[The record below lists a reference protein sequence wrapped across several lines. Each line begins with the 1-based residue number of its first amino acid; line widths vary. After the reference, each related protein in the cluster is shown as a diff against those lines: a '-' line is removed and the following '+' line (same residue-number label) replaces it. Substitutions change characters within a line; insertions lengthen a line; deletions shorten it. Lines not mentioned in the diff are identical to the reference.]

1 MGAALESSGTLVT
14 LAVVMA
20 VVELLVGAA
29 IGWWLR
35 GGSHESGPKQSA
47 GQSNQEAER
56 ARNALSRLHEL
67 ATRVAADVGEH
78 SSRVQEISKELT
90 AHAGDSNEPDAEV
103 LGTVARIIEANGRLQ
118 EQLKSAEVKLQ
129 EQAHEIEVR
138 EADALTDVLTGVANR
153 RAFNAELAR
162 RIAEWQRRQT
172 PFCLLMVDVDHFKKF
187 NDQHGHLAG
196 DAVLRGV
203 AQGLQQSVRQMDIV
217 ARYGGEEFAVITPA
231 TTLTDAEPG
240 AIRLGGHIAGCQ
252 FEFEGKTLKVT
263 VSGGLA
269 QALTGEDEASL
280 IKRADEALY
289 SAKKA
294 GRNCVFS
301 HSGETTRPAGAIT
314 AEGRIS
320 SAGADGKPTASGPA
334 ADSASSGAR
343 APGAPGAPADAAAV
357 DPFRTDVQTGLPNRT
372 AFCEEIRRRVAESH
386 RFENKLSLLL
396 VNVDVL
402 ENPTSRLGDQAID
415 LVLRTVSQFLT
426 AGMREMDLVA
436 RYHDHVFAV
445 LLPSTPLDQALG
457 VAERL
462 RTAVARCPL
471 RGKDFEIGI
480 TVSNG
485 LAEVTRSDDW
495 ASFLKRA
502 EAAMQGAVVAGR
514 DNTQFHNGLSIEPY
528 VPKEAAARAKS

>member
-1 MGAALESSGTLVT
+1 MIAAPRNP
-14 LAVVMA
+14 
-20 VVELLVGAA
+20 
-29 IGWWLR
+29 R
-35 GGSHESGPKQSA
+35 GSRIKRPNG
-47 GQSNQEAER
+47 R
-56 ARNALSRLHEL
+56 RNALSRLHEL

-90 AHAGDSNEPDAEV
+90 AHAGDANEPDAEV

-162 RIAEWQRRQT
+162 RIAEWQRRET

-252 FEFEGKTLKVT
+252 FDFEGKTLKVT

-269 QALTGEDEASL
+269 QVLTGEDEASL

-289 SAKKA
+289 SAKRA
-294 GRNCVFS
+294 GRNCVFA
-301 HSGETTRPAGAIT
+301 HTGATTRPAGAISP
-314 AEGRIS
+314 EGRTLPP
-320 SAGADGKPTASGPA
+320 GADGQAASEPTAGSA
-334 ADSASSGAR
+334 ADSASAGASAGR
-343 APGAPGAPADAAAV
+343 RGRLRPVPD
-357 DPFRTDVQTGLPNRT
+357 RRSNRP
-372 AFCEEIRRRVAESH
+372 AES
-386 RFENKLSLLL
+386 
-396 VNVDVL
+396 
-402 ENPTSRLGDQAID
+402 D
-415 LVLRTVSQFLT
+415 LVLRGNSPPRGRVASL
-426 AGMREMDLVA
+426 RE
-436 RYHDHVFAV
+436 
-445 LLPSTPLDQALG
+445 
-457 VAERL
+457 
-462 RTAVARCPL
+462 
-471 RGKDFEIGI
+471 
-480 TVSNG
+480 
-485 LAEVTRSDDW
+485 
-495 ASFLKRA
+495 
-502 EAAMQGAVVAGR
+502 
-514 DNTQFHNGLSIEPY
+514 
-528 VPKEAAARAKS
+528 